1 MMKKLTAAEALENL
15 IRTIHISLGEIQ
27 SGDSADEFAYGE
39 KVAYVECLEILQ
51 LWEMAEKYGLD
62 YDVEERF
69 PLG

>member
-15 IRTIHISLGEIQ
+15 IRSIHISLGEIQ

-51 LWEMAEKYGLD
+51 LWEMAEK
-62 YDVEERF
+62 
-69 PLG
+69 